1 MQTAKAV
8 VQDPAQNQ
16 SVETRALFD
25 SGSQRSYI
33 TENLAKLLEL
43 APIEEETLTLCTFGS
58 KDIKKIPSNVVDLD
72 VRTIDNKSIRM
83 RVNTTP
89 CITRDFTKSCLP
101 PSVDRSR
108 FESLQFAD
116 NYFSEE
122 PNSSIQLLIGNDYYF
137 KFILQD
143 RRVVKDGLYLINTR
157 LGWMFTGRVEI
168 DTPRDAHL
176 TECTLALGNWVRP
189 GIVDLPLQIPVPLKR
204 SMKRE
209 LERETDLNG
218 DFETGRASTTIC
230 CGIVCETT
238 WQKNLYPAFG
248 AVNESDYLP
257 LWRLV
262 SRYSKPQLF
271 E

>member
-43 APIEEETLTLCTFGS
+43 TPIEEETLTLCTFGS

-89 CITRDFTKSCLP
+89 CITRDFTKSCLA

-116 NYFSEE
+116 DYFSEE

-143 RRVVKDGLYLINTR
+143 RRVVRDGLYLIVKCR
-157 LGWMFTGRVEI
+157 VVYLLSRCVWESTGCVLCVSI
-168 DTPRDAHL
+168 CLWSALWLSLL
-176 TECTLALGNWVRP
+176 TNCVAARG
-189 GIVDLPLQIPVPLKR
+189 
-204 SMKRE
+204 
-209 LERETDLNG
+209 
-218 DFETGRASTTIC
+218 
-230 CGIVCETT
+230 
-238 WQKNLYPAFG
+238 
-248 AVNESDYLP
+248 
-257 LWRLV
+257 
-262 SRYSKPQLF
+262 
-271 E
+271 